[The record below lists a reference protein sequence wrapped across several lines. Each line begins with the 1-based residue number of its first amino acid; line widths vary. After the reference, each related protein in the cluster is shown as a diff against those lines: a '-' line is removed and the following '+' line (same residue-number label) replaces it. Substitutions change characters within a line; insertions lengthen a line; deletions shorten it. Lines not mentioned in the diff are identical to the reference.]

1 MPDILIVEDD
11 FRMRSLLVELLERD
25 GYTVNAARDGRGAV
39 TALRE
44 HSYDVVLTDL
54 KIPRGDGMDIL
65 ACSNEVNSNTPVIV
79 ITAYATVNSAVEAMK
94 KGAYDYIQKP
104 FDPDE
109 LLLLVKRAVDY
120 RKLIDENIR
129 LSTELKNCIG
139 DEFVGISKGITKT
152 KKLVAKVAPFDT
164 TVLIQ
169 GETGSGKEMVARL
182 IHRLSKRS
190 SEKFLPVNCAALSET
205 LLEAELFGYE
215 KGAFTGATQQKKG
228 LFEAI
233 RGGTIFLDEINN
245 ASQSV
250 QIKLLRV
257 LQDGTIMRVGG
268 VEPFEVDIR
277 ILAASNSDLKKEVET
292 GKFRKDLLYR
302 LNVTIID
309 IPPLRNRKDD
319 IPILAY
325 HFLNKYNQRFSRKI
339 KAFHPD
345 TMELLIN
352 YSWPGNVRELEN
364 VVEHAVIITQSQQ
377 DISPE
382 HLSMDI
388 RKGQQSILPAPP
400 SFMRL
405 DDMEQTLIQQA
416 LLISNGHKAQAAKA
430 LGISTATL
438 WRKLKKL
445 RIG

>member
-1 MPDILIVEDD
+1 
-11 FRMRSLLVELLERD
+11 
-25 GYTVNAARDGRGAV
+25 
-39 TALRE
+39 
-44 HSYDVVLTDL
+44 
-54 KIPRGDGMDIL
+54 
-65 ACSNEVNSNTPVIV
+65 
-79 ITAYATVNSAVEAMK
+79 
-94 KGAYDYIQKP
+94 
-104 FDPDE
+104 
-109 LLLLVKRAVDY
+109 
-120 RKLIDENIR
+120 
-129 LSTELKNCIG
+129 
-139 DEFVGISKGITKT
+139 
-152 KKLVAKVAPFDT
+152 
-164 TVLIQ
+164 
-169 GETGSGKEMVARL
+169 
-182 IHRLSKRS
+182 
-190 SEKFLPVNCAALSET
+190 
-205 LLEAELFGYE
+205 
-215 KGAFTGATQQKKG
+215 
-228 LFEAI
+228 
-233 RGGTIFLDEINN
+233 
-245 ASQSV
+245 
-250 QIKLLRV
+250 
-257 LQDGTIMRVGG
+257 MRVGG

-339 KAFHPD
+339 KAFRPD
-345 TMELLIN
+345 TMELLLN

-364 VVEHAVIITQSQQ
+364 VVEHAVIITQPQQ
-377 DISPE
+377 DIAPE

-388 RKGQQSILPAPP
+388 RKGQQSVLPVPS

-416 LLISNGHKAQAAKA
+416 LLMSNGHKAQAAKA